1 MLLSDTAPDAPK
13 HDVISSPTDT
23 FGVISSGAVSSAA
36 GVRLRVRHET
46 DRRLGP
52 PRIIAHGDLQLSNI
66 AAPHQKRG
74 QE

>member
-1 MLLSDTAPDAPK
+1 MLLSDTAPDAQK

-23 FGVISSGAVSSAA
+23 FGVISSGAVSAA
-36 GVRLRVRHET
+36 QTR
-46 DRRLGP
+46 DRQDALAHTGL
-52 PRIIAHGDLQLSNI
+52 IAHGDLQLSNL